1 MRDIRGD
8 LQERANMFEQQIN
21 AAQDQFE
28 RLIEQLKGEKDS
40 RLGDL
45 NAELDAV
52 NRVMKIEHQRLRS
65 ATSVPK
71 SQPQQP
77 LAGFLVRKVSEVG
90 PMSSEDLCRL
100 AVHEGY
106 FADGE
111 SAQQG
116 VHALL
121 IHVLKE
127 GHLQQLPNA
136 RFALAMIADATKLR
150 RAI

>member
-21 AAQDQFE
+21 AAQNQFE
-28 RLIEQLKGEKDS
+28 KLIEQMQREKNKGI
-40 RLGDL
+40 GDL

-52 NRVMKIEHQRLRS
+52 NRVMKFEHRRLRP
-65 ATSVPK
+65 TSVPE

-77 LAGFLVRKVSEVG
+77 LADFLMRALTEVG
-90 PMSSEDLCRL
+90 PMSIEDLCRL

-106 FADGE
+106 FAGE

-116 VHALL
+116 VHVLL
-121 IHVLKE
+121 MHVLKE

-136 RFALAMIADATKLR
+136 RFALAMVPDATKLR